1 MLRFIDV
8 TVDSEDRVTALE
20 FFSVKYSKVAVLFDS
35 TLLMQWTVK
44 ILITLIKSIQ
54 LKLMLKL

>member
-20 FFSVKYSKVAVLFDS
+20 FFSVKYSNVAVLFDS

-44 ILITLIKSIQ
+44 ILIKLIKSIQ